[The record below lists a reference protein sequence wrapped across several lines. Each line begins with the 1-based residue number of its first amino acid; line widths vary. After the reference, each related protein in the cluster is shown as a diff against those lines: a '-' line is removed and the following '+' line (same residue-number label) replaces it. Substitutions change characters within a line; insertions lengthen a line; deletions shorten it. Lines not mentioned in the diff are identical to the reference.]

1 MSIKVVIVGAGGLV
15 GARMI
20 DALVSMSHFGTGGSE
35 ALPLAKIVLFDM
47 RDITADLTATQ
58 SADSRVRCVAGDL
71 TERATLDSLFDP
83 DGCTRVTVIQLAAVL
98 SGYAESNFELGM
110 KVCTSRQPAA
120 ARKAVLGAR
129 WPIRCLSADVRG
141 V

>member
-20 DALVSMSHFGTGGSE
+20 DALVGMSEFGTGGSE
-35 ALPLAKIVLFDM
+35 TLPLAKIVLFDM

-58 SADSRVRCVAGDL
+58 SADSRVSCVAGDL
-71 TERATLDSLFDP
+71 TDRVTLDSLFDP

-110 KVCTSRQPAA
+110 KVCTTCQQQPN
-120 ARKAVLGAR
+120 AVWG
-129 WPIRCLSADVRG
+129 VRAPSLL
-141 V
+141 VH